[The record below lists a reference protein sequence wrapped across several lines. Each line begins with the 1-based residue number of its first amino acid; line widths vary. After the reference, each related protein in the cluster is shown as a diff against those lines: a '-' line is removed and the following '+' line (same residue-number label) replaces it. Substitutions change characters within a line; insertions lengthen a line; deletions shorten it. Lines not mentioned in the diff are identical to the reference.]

1 MSTLVPFPNRR
12 PLRAAVLDFLA
23 TAGPRPDARA
33 GMGAEEREF
42 IDALRRVVAE
52 TGADGLLDR
61 LRGRNGDP
69 TGRIYGRHTD

>member
-1 MSTLVPFPNRR
+1 MSTLVPFPDRR

-23 TAGPRPDARA
+23 TAGPRPDGRA

-61 LRGRNGDP
+61 IRGRSDDRN
-69 TGRIYGRHTD
+69 GRIYGRYTD